1 MNKLMTVVAA
11 SVCAVSLAARV
22 SAAEEQPAAAKPAE
36 AKSVEAPAGE
46 AKDGEALEKEE
57 TSIFEAGVGVDFFS
71 AYIWRNVIQ
80 TDKPVMQGLASLD
93 FTFLDPFTFGFWYW
107 QGWDLSSD
115 RKGTFKRRLNESDY
129 NVHAAY
135 NAWTSEDGDMSLS
148 FEGGHEWYTYHFV
161 RDRNAPSTREL
172 YLKGTFENPIVGVY
186 GQASWLYDDTGDFK
200 SGFYYECG
208 FNKEFELCD
217 SLTLGADWNVSFADD
232 DYISTFLIGDGVN
245 GGFAGTTVKTY
256 LSWAATDWMTFV
268 GTLAYT
274 GILNS
279 DARDYYN
286 DEDSDLKD
294 LLWGG
299 VSVKFAF

>member
-11 SVCAVSLAARV
+11 SVCAVALAGRA
-22 SAAEEQPAAAKPAE
+22 SAAEEKSAE
-36 AKSVEAPAGE
+36 TNAVVAVTAD
-46 AKDGEALEKEE
+46 AKDGEALEEE
-57 TSIFEAGVGVDFFS
+57 ESSVFEAEVGVDFFS
-71 AYIWRNVIQ
+71 AYIWRNVVQ
-80 TDKPVMQGLASLD
+80 TDKPVMQGLAAVD
-93 FTFLDPFTFGFWYW
+93 FTLLDPFTFGFWYW

-129 NVHAAY
+129 NVHAGY
-135 NAWTSEDGDMSLS
+135 TAWENEDGDMSLS
-148 FEGGHEWYTYHFV
+148 FEGGHEWYTYHFD

-186 GQASWLYDDTGDFK
+186 GQASWLYDDIGEFE

-208 FNKEFELCD
+208 FNKEIELCD

-232 DYISTFLIGDGVN
+232 DYISTFLIGEGVK

-256 LSWAATDWMTFV
+256 LNWAVTDWMSLV

-279 DARDYYN
+279 DARRYYN
-286 DEDSDLKD
+286 EEDKDLKD
-294 LLWGG
+294 TLWGG
-299 VSVKFAF
+299 FSVKFAF